1 MEAPKEAS
9 SSGAPPDPAPRSTEV
24 KIDIPNPVASAAP
37 EPGVL
42 KDAKKDS
49 PKTDKAE
56 AESVPPS
63 KPASAPAKAADIVPE
78 AKKKGAGLGSTE
90 RQVTNANDAKVEGAA
105 EASPA
110 AEKASAKI
118 ETREGPATTPAA
130 SEAAPPPPPPAP
142 QKASPTEAAKKE
154 EVAKAPEQ
162 KENKEAGQEEK
173 KSEEKKDE
181 EKKGQEP
188 AAPERRVLWI
198 ENPVDGQAG
207 KKPVVFGE
215 DLGSPLPQ
223 EDGQG
228 KKQFWAGSTDKQST
242 GDAT

>member
-49 PKTDKAE
+49 PKADKAE

-78 AKKKGAGLGSTE
+78 AEKKGAGLGSTE
-90 RQVTNANDAKVEGAA
+90 RHVANANDAKVEGAA

-118 ETREGPATTPAA
+118 ETKEGPATTPAA
-130 SEAAPPPPPPAP
+130 SEAAPPPPPAP

-198 ENPVDGQAG
+198 ENPVDGQA
-207 KKPVVFGE
+207 
-215 DLGSPLPQ
+215 
-223 EDGQG
+223 